1 MSTAAGHR
9 QSRLRA
15 VSGRYREARHSLR
28 TPVSAQSR
36 HGLKDWM
43 NFFIADVQT
52 GFGTFVAFYL
62 AEAGWSQGNIGVAL
76 SAASIAGM
84 ISPTIPGGAIA
95 DAITWKR
102 GLAAVGIVITGASA
116 LLLGLAPNFVSV
128 FFAQILQGS
137 TAGIITPAIGAIS
150 LGLVGR
156 RAISVR
162 TAAITVTPP
171 RVTR

>member
-1 MSTAAGHR
+1 
-9 QSRLRA
+9 
-15 VSGRYREARHSLR
+15 
-28 TPVSAQSR
+28 
-36 HGLKDWM
+36 M

-84 ISPTIPGGAIA
+84 ISQIPGGAIA

-137 TAGIITPAIGAIS
+137 TAGIITPAIG
-150 LGLVGR
+150 GP
-156 RAISVR
+156 SVSGWSAGAPSR
-162 TAAITVTPP
+162 CAPAAITVTPQP
-171 RVTR
+171 VTR